1 MKKITILILS
11 ILLTFSLSACRE
23 DGDTSEN
30 VVYVTVYPMEYLVS
44 EIAGDTV
51 SIERVPGSNTHSDS
65 IDWSA
70 KEIIDMIN
78 ADLLFYV
85 NAGVDTYIPNNADTT
100 FKDADVELIDVS
112 SSITY
117 NEVCYT
123 HTHDH
128 GEEEHTEEEHH
139 EAETCDPNALSEDP
153 HFWLDPVRMLEAA
166 ELVRDELLVAF
177 PENSELYNSNFT
189 VLSAALEKLHQDYQA
204 MADLATKPIITT
216 SMLFMYWHERY
227 DIEILSLSMS
237 AHSTEDIPGDIIEF
251 VEEALFHEI
260 EYILFET
267 NSNSPAGDQLLE
279 ALRENQGT
287 ADQLFLHGLGNIT
300 IEERENGKSYMS
312 IMYQNLEAL
321 KSATK

>member
-11 ILLTFSLSACRE
+11 ILLTLSLSACRDE
-23 DGDTSEN
+23 GNTNEN
-30 VVYVTVYPMEYLVS
+30 VVYVTVYPMEYLVTQ
-44 EIAGDTV
+44 IAGDTV
-51 SIERVPGSNTHSDS
+51 DVERVPGSNSHSDS

-85 NAGVDTYIPNNADTT
+85 NAGVDTYIPNNATTT

-128 GEEEHTEEEHH
+128 DEEEHEEDESV
-139 EAETCDPNALSEDP
+139 EETCDPNALSQDP

-189 VLSAALEKLHQDYQA
+189 VLRAALEKLHEDYQA

-216 SMLFMYWHERY
+216 SMLFMYWNARY
-227 DIEILSLSMS
+227 DLEIMSLSMS
-237 AHSTEDIPGDIIEF
+237 AHSTEDIPGNIIEF
-251 VEEALFHEI
+251 VEEAFFHEI

-267 NSNSPAGDQLLE
+267 NSNSPAGDQLLA

-287 ADQLFLHGLGNIT
+287 AEKLDLHGLGNLS
-300 IEERENGKSYMS
+300 IEERDSGKNYMS
-312 IMYQNLEAL
+312 IMYQNLESL